1 VRPTPILEKISEYL
15 KHTVAGFH
23 TPGHR
28 QGEGCLPEF
37 RQLMGGSALN
47 MDLTEVPGLDNLKN
61 PEGCLKE
68 SQALAAKLYEA
79 VATFYLV
86 NGSTAG
92 LQAALLAVNSPGGKI
107 FIPRHAHISVINGLI
122 LSGGEPVL
130 VPVELEKTW
139 GFPLGVQPQVFR
151 AYLAGKGT
159 NKSGKK
165 PEGLDET
172 EHSGGPAK
180 PEAAGELKERRKTG
194 IQENPGEQTAIEAAL
209 TVQPTYQGLGF
220 DAAAIR
226 QVFAAQGIVQIVDEA
241 HGAHLFFQKRLPFS
255 LQKEQADLVI
265 QSTHKTLA
273 ALTQASMLH
282 VNNPRLLE
290 PVREALNILQTT
302 SPSYLLM
309 ASLDSV
315 QAQMTEEGPRLVE
328 RAIELAE
335 QLRRQAAEIAGFQ
348 VFSRESLA
356 AGQKEWLQD
365 PTKVLVSA
373 APLGLTGWQLAE
385 LLQEKY
391 GLVVEMADYYYVLFL
406 VTIGHRREDIA
417 QVVSALQKISQSYRA
432 NRPGGPCLPGGHSGL
447 DSSGCRSKCPAVF
460 YEQAVEL
467 AMTPRKVYYNRK
479 EAVNLAEAVGRI
491 SGAAPVV
498 YPPGIPCLWPGQL
511 IAKEH
516 VEYLEWALQNNL
528 QVQGLT
534 DQKKIVVCR

>member
-1 VRPTPILEKISEYL
+1 MRHTPILEKISEYL

-37 RQLMGGSALN
+37 RKLMGGRALD

-79 VATFYLV
+79 AATFYLV

-92 LQAALLAVNSPGGKI
+92 LQAALLALNSPGGKVM
-107 FIPRHAHISVINGLI
+107 IPRHAHISVINGLV
-122 LSGGEPVL
+122 LSGGVPVI

-139 GFPLGVQPQVFR
+139 GFPLGVRPQVFR
-151 AYLAGKGT
+151 DYLGKPTKPAEPGEAG
-159 NKSGKK
+159 N
-165 PEGLDET
+165 
-172 EHSGGPAK
+172 
-180 PEAAGELKERRKTG
+180 AGERSE
-194 IQENPGEQTAIEAAL
+194 IEAAL
-209 TVQPTYQGLGF
+209 TVQPTYQGIGF
-220 DAAAIR
+220 DAAEIR
-226 QVFAAQGIVQIVDEA
+226 QVFATKGIVQIVDEA
-241 HGAHLFFQKRLPFS
+241 HGAHLFFQKRHPFS
-255 LQKEQADLVI
+255 LQKEKADLVI

-282 VNNPRLLE
+282 VNNPRFIE

-315 QAQMTEEGPRLVE
+315 QAQMAEKGQLLVE
-328 RAIELAE
+328 RALELAN
-335 QLRRQAAEIAGFQ
+335 QLRRKAAEIAGFE
-348 VFSRESLA
+348 VFSGEGSS
-356 AGQKEWLQD
+356 AGKKEWQQD

-373 APLGLTGWQLAE
+373 APLGLTGWQLAD

-406 VTIGHRREDIA
+406 VTIGHSREDIGK
-417 QVVSALQKISQSYRA
+417 VVRALQDISKSYRENRSGAHCPSGA
-432 NRPGGPCLPGGHSGL
+432 NNGL
-447 DSSGCRSKCPAVF
+447 GSQGCRSKCPGVF
-460 YEQAVEL
+460 YEQAVDL
-467 AMTPRKVYYNRK
+467 VMTPRKVYYNRK

-491 SGAAPVV
+491 SGASPVV

-511 IAKEH
+511 IEKEH

-528 QVQGLT
+528 HVQGLK
-534 DQKKIVVCR
+534 DKKKIVVCR

>member
-1 VRPTPILEKISEYL
+1 MRPTPILEKISEYL

-37 RQLMGGSALN
+37 RQLMGGRALN

-92 LQAALLAVNSPGGKI
+92 LLAALLAVNSPGGKI
-107 FIPRHAHISVINGLI
+107 LIPRHAHISVLNGLI

-130 VPVELEKTW
+130 VPVELEKIW
-139 GFPLGVQPQVFR
+139 GFPLGARPQVFR
-151 AYLAGKGT
+151 AYLEGKGA
-159 NKSGKK
+159 NKRGEKTLK
-165 PEGLDET
+165 QDET
-172 EHSGGPAK
+172 ENSGGLAK
-180 PEAAGELKERRKTG
+180 PEEAGEQSE
-194 IQENPGEQTAIEAAL
+194 IEAAL
-209 TVQPTYQGLGF
+209 TVQPTYQGVGF
-220 DAAAIR
+220 DATAIR
-226 QVFAAQGIVQIVDEA
+226 QVFAAKGIVQIVDEA
-241 HGAHLFFQKRLPFS
+241 HGAHLFFQKRDSFS
-255 LQKEQADLVI
+255 LQKEKADLVI

-315 QAQMTEEGPRLVE
+315 QAQMADEGPLLVE
-328 RAIELAE
+328 RAIELAD
-335 QLRRQAAEIAGFQ
+335 QLRRKVAEITGFE
-348 VFSRESLA
+348 VFSRESLPD
-356 AGQKEWLQD
+356 GQKEWQQD
-365 PTKVLVSA
+365 PTKVLVSG

-385 LLQEKY
+385 LLQERY

-406 VTIGHRREDIA
+406 VTIGHCREDIGK
-417 QVVSALQKISQSYRA
+417 VVRALQKISKSYRE
-432 NRPGGPCLPGGHSGL
+432 NRPGAPCSSGGHNGL
-447 DSSGCRSKCPAVF
+447 DSSGCPGKCPAVF
-460 YEQAVEL
+460 YEQAVNL
-467 AMTPRKVYYNRK
+467 VMTPRKVYYNRK

-491 SGAAPVV
+491 SGASPVV

-511 IAKEH
+511 IEKEH

-528 QVQGLT
+528 QVQGLK
-534 DQKKIVVCR
+534 DNKKIVVCR